1 MVLMSRS
8 RMLLACSLLLSMS
21 SWAIGQGDNDDDNG
35 LRSSPAPKDFKRRW
49 HPRATVLGDYM
60 FVDGGEVAQWVNG
73 EKTQRP
79 SNGANATLSIPLT
92 RSWKPAE
99 IKITEIDKPVMGM
112 VKEAVFTHEA
122 SNSFYIWGGHVPYDA
137 APVPT
142 NQLWRFSS
150 DGDGGGTWNP
160 ETPGNP
166 STYTSLRRSQ
176 GGAYVSTPDAAFWF
190 GGLETPGTSGG
201 PRGYVPGYLSFNFS
215 TKSWTNET
223 NSPWS
228 SYGTLYGGD
237 AHYVPTFGPNGI
249 VILIGGAAW
258 DMTGSGSMGYLDMQN
273 LTFFDPVTREWHSQT
288 TSGEAPLRREWFCV
302 AGAESTNG
310 TYEIVVHGGR
320 NQANKAAFDDVYIL
334 SLPGFVW
341 TKAEYEAK
349 GSRTA
354 HACVVAGNR
363 QMISIGGVDDNKGS
377 PAIWEDIDPRP
388 QGLGIFDMTQLKW
401 TDAFDADAGAY
412 ESPAEVQAWYDEGGL
427 QKVQWS
433 SDNVQKLFA
442 NSASSEEESEE
453 GTSGGNG
460 NGNSGS
466 ANGESSNSST
476 PVGAIAGGVVGGVA
490 AIALVALLAWF
501 LVRRRRRSANQG
513 SEREKEAHMMLPAEM
528 PPSTHGGTATM
539 TTSSSSPSNW
549 GSTVAGTP
557 AKGSAVPAHI
567 EMDDTSPRPE
577 LMGSGPYPYH
587 GAELDGGSYP
597 AR

>member
-1 MVLMSRS
+1 
-8 RMLLACSLLLSMS
+8 
-21 SWAIGQGDNDDDNG
+21 
-35 LRSSPAPKDFKRRW
+35 
-49 HPRATVLGDYM
+49 M

-73 EKTQRP
+73 EKTKRP

-92 RSWKPAE
+92 RSWKPADV
-99 IKITEIDKPVMGM
+99 KITEIDKPVMGM
-112 VKEAVFTHEA
+112 VKEAIFTHEA

-166 STYTSLRRSQ
+166 STYTSLTRSQ

-201 PRGYVPGYLSFNFS
+201 PRGYVPGYLSFNFT
-215 TKSWTNET
+215 TKSWANET

-249 VILIGGAAW
+249 VILIGGSTW

-354 HACVVAGNR
+354 HACVVACNR
-363 QMISIGGVDDNKGS
+363 QMISIGGVDDTKGS

-427 QKVQWS
+427 QNVQWS
-433 SDNVQKLFA
+433 SDNVQKLFT
-442 NSASSEEESEE
+442 NSTSSEESSEE

-460 NGNSGS
+460 NGNSGN

-490 AIALVALLAWF
+490 GIALVAFLVWF
-501 LVRRRRRSANQG
+501 LARRRRRNANQG
-513 SEREKEAHMMLPAEM
+513 PEREKESHVMLPAEM
-528 PPSTHGGTATM
+528 PPSTHDGTATM

-549 GSTVAGTP
+549 GSTVAGSP
-557 AKGSAVPAHI
+557 AKGNAVPAHV